1 MTTLNMEEA
10 ACLGTIKNIVK
21 NLKQGIGIKVKKISN
36 TKILRIEWLNL
47 YNEPTV
53 LMAIGKVIT
62 YWIKALGYKP
72 DAIASIETSGAK
84 YGISA
89 SLYANIPY
97 FSLHKID
104 KVIFDEPVYV
114 ESRSVTESR
123 ALKLY
128 ADSDIV
134 RKFSNIVLVDDIR
147 RTSNTIDSA
156 VELID
161 KCGGKVDACFIVL
174 DFKFAGH
181 PYPKK
186 LKKEKIHPLFIITEI
201 NDDGTCVVN
210 GGLAIKFLR
219 KHGTRKIEG

>member
-1 MTTLNMEEA
+1 MEEKV
-10 ACLGTIKNIVK
+10 CLKTIKDIAN
-21 NLKQGIGIKVKKISN
+21 NLKRGIGVKVKKISN

-47 YNEPTV
+47 YNEPIV

-62 YWIKALGYKP
+62 YWINTLGYKP

-84 YGISA
+84 YGIST

-104 KVIFDEPVYV
+104 KVIFEEPVYV

-128 ADSDIV
+128 ADSAIV
-134 RKFSNIVLVDDIR
+134 RKFSHIVLVDDIR

-156 VELID
+156 VELIER
-161 KCGGKVDACFIVL
+161 CGGKVDACFIVL

-186 LKKEKIHPLFIITEI
+186 LKKERLHSLFTISKI
-201 NDDGTCVVN
+201 NDDGTCIVDD
-210 GGLAIKFLR
+210 GLAIKFL
-219 KHGTRKIEG
+219 KKFYEKNES